1 MPLYICKINNKNNKK
16 MKRKPRKTI
25 IKCYLNYSFDRGYHL
40 EVHFKAFYTEVK
52 LDLTNEERTILEDF
66 VSTPG
71 AKDILE
77 KLFNA
82 VHKID
87 Y

>member
-25 IKCYLNYSFDRGYHL
+25 IKSYLNHSFDRGYHL

-52 LDLTNEERTILEDF
+52 LDLSNEERTILEDF
-66 VSTPG
+66 VSIPG
-71 AKDILE
+71 AKDILK

>member
-1 MPLYICKINNKNNKK
+1 MPLYLCKINNKNNKK

-25 IKCYLNYSFDRGYHL
+25 IKSYLNHSFDRGYHL

-52 LDLTNEERTILEDF
+52 LDLSNEERTILEDF
-66 VSTPG
+66 VSIPG
-71 AKDILE
+71 AKDILK

>member
-1 MPLYICKINNKNNKK
+1 

-25 IKCYLNYSFDRGYHL
+25 IKSYLNHSFDRGYHL

-52 LDLTNEERTILEDF
+52 LDLSNEEMELLEGIR
-66 VSTPG
+66 STTTG
-71 AKDILE
+71 RNLLC

>member
-1 MPLYICKINNKNNKK
+1 

-25 IKCYLNYSFDRGYHL
+25 IKSYLNHSFDRGDHL

-52 LDLTNEERTILEDF
+52 LDLSNEERTILEDF
-66 VSTPG
+66 VSIPG
-71 AKDILE
+71 AKDILK